1 MNIERPSILNEGGL
15 SSVRDLIE
23 VMTELEHSS
32 EVILPSQKK
41 QRNLQ

>member
-1 MNIERPSILNEGGL
+1 MKDLKSNTMPGEGGL

-32 EVILPSQKK
+32 EVIIPA
-41 QRNLQ
+41 